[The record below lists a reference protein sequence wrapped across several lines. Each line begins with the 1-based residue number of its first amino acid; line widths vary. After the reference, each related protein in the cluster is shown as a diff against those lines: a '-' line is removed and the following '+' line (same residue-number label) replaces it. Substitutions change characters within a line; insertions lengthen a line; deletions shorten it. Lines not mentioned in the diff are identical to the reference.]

1 MENRVWNEDPSRSA
15 QSDLSAHQHAMSI
28 PVGEVVKELVG
39 ILGATTVAVIGG
51 VKETRAVQQW
61 CEGREPQRAHVLR
74 FALQLACLQAKR
86 TASLPSPGF
95 TAATRTSTTAFRCCF
110 CACDHSRRFR
120 LRCCAPPERSF
131 QNR

>member
-1 MENRVWNEDPSRSA
+1 MWNEDPSRSA

-74 FALQLACLQAKR
+74 FALQLACMLTSQADR
-86 TASLPSPGF
+86 EFAVAWFHGSNPYVDDGVPMLLLRMRPLAEIQAPLLR
-95 TAATRTSTTAFRCCF
+95 AARAFV
-110 CACDHSRRFR
+110 S
-120 LRCCAPPERSF
+120 ESIT
-131 QNR
+131 